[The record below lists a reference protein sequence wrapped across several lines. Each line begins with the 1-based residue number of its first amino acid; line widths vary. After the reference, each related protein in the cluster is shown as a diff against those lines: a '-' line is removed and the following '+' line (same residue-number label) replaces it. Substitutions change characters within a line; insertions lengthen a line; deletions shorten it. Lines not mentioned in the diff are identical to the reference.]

1 MFLMASGKIYG
12 WVNKISTYFL
22 GGRCEVNILKN
33 GNEEFVKGTINTVLG
48 VNDFFKWG
56 NRNIL
61 LHEIAAQ
68 HKLQLHE
75 LSSIPDTRMANY
87 TGKIPS
93 TTFYVW
99 HTRFSK
105 FVRNPKSKRFIFF
118 ISSWN
123 FSQNQQVIFFFPN
136 LALKKPWEG
145 ICRNNTLK

>member
-1 MFLMASGKIYG
+1 M
-12 WVNKISTYFL
+12 
-22 GGRCEVNILKN
+22 NILKN

-87 TGKIPS
+87 TG
-93 TTFYVW
+93 
-99 HTRFSK
+99 
-105 FVRNPKSKRFIFF
+105 
-118 ISSWN
+118 
-123 FSQNQQVIFFFPN
+123 
-136 LALKKPWEG
+136 
-145 ICRNNTLK
+145 